1 MAVLGFTTTSS
12 LIKDQAEMVK
22 NKGLEAFGVSVID
35 DMEGK
40 HEPIKS
46 SNAQLHLFMQMKR
59 GNVTHMLFCSAEQAE
74 ILISNMESYYGK
86 EKAEKILSSV
96 KILAAGD
103 SEGFLKGRFEEVS
116 QAGTLESTVD
126 ELARFSE

>member
-12 LIKDQAEMVK
+12 LIKNQAEMVK

-35 DMEGK
+35 DLEGK
-40 HEPIKS
+40 HDVIKS

-74 ILISNMESYYGK
+74 VFLSNMESYYGK
-86 EKAEKILSSV
+86 EKADRILSSV
-96 KILAAGD
+96 QIVSTGD
-103 SEGFLKGRFEEVS
+103 SKGFLSGRFQAVS
-116 QAGTLESTVD
+116 ETDSLESFVD
-126 ELARFSE
+126 SLAQSN